1 MKNAVFAL
9 VAFSNVAGA
18 DLPTTTIEA
27 VPTLSPK
34 RQYLS
39 TIQIA
44 VHEPSLP
51 LNQRAQRLVRRQFA
65 AVFDAMP
72 ELEGRSYVVKNVGN
86 ELVFT
91 VLTDEDV
98 RSPMQQA
105 VASMIRQLNGRTQA
119 KGRFSFFNASLE
131 ADRILDVEL
140 DKTGKQIQSISA
152 QAVPLRDLLREIRFQ
167 LGSLSYLIPGECADR
182 PVDWSLGEEPTQIPR
197 KPREVKGVMQDL
209 GALFGLKVEER
220 DGTFIFMGTC
230 SEPKKPS
237 RQRIPSPAREELL
250 QSAFLP
256 SPTEY
261 PTQVFFPLTPIGE

>member
-1 MKNAVFAL
+1 MKRAVFL
-9 VAFSNVAGA
+9 FVAISGAVKA
-18 DLPTTTIEA
+18 DLPVATDA
-27 VPTLSPK
+27 VTPAAQSK

-44 VHEPSLP
+44 VHEPSVP

-91 VLTDEDV
+91 VLTDEDL

-105 VASMIRQLNGRTQA
+105 VTSIIRQLNGRTSL
-119 KGRFSFFNASLE
+119 KGKFSFFNASMDT
-131 ADRILDVEL
+131 DRVLDVEL
-140 DKTGKQIQSISA
+140 DRTGKQIQSISA

-182 PVDWSLGEEPTQIPR
+182 AVDWVLGDEPTK
-197 KPREVKGVMQDL
+197 KPREVKSVMHDL

-220 DGTFIFMGTC
+220 DGTFLFMGTC
-230 SEPKKPS
+230 SEPKKSP
-237 RQRIPSPAREELL
+237 RQKFSPAVREELL